1 MSKLN
6 GKTALVTGASRGMGA
21 AIAIKMAEQNVSFIG
36 IHYGHNQVAA
46 QEVLNKVRSL
56 GSDGVIIQA
65 DLTLGKKAADK
76 IGSEFRNALEARVE
90 QPGLDILV
98 NNAAIALALSL
109 ETTTEADYDS
119 LMDVNFKSPFFL
131 IQNLDKLFRNN
142 GRIINVTTGFA
153 TRLAAP
159 NHVIYAASKAA
170 LGNMSRSLAPYFGP
184 RNITVN
190 TVVPGYT
197 LTDMSKDWL
206 QNEEAAAFAK
216 SQSVFHKIGTPEDIA
231 DAVALI
237 TSSEAHW
244 ITGQDIDATGGAR
257 L

>member
-1 MSKLN
+1 ML
-6 GKTALVTGASRGMGA
+6 
-21 AIAIKMAEQNVSFIG
+21 
-36 IHYGHNQVAA
+36 
-46 QEVLNKVRSL
+46 
-56 GSDGVIIQA
+56 
-65 DLTLGKKAADK
+65 
-76 IGSEFRNALEARVE
+76 
-90 QPGLDILV
+90 
-98 NNAAIALALSL
+98 
-109 ETTTEADYDS
+109 
-119 LMDVNFKSPFFL
+119 DVNFKAPFFL
-131 IQNLDKLFRNN
+131 IQKLDKLFRDG
-142 GRIINVTTGFA
+142 GRIINITTGFA

-170 LGNMSRSLAPYFGP
+170 LGNMSRSLAPYFGA

-206 QNEEAAAFAK
+206 QNDDAAAFAK
-216 SQSVFHKIGTPEDIA
+216 SQSVFGKIGSPEDIA

-237 TSSEAHW
+237 ASPDAHW

>member
-1 MSKLN
+1 MSKLK
-6 GKTALVTGASRGMGA
+6 GKNALVTGGSRGMGA
-21 AIAIKMAEQNVSFIG
+21 AIVTKLAQEGVAFIG
-36 IHYGHNQVAA
+36 IHYGSNQEAA
-46 QEVLNKVRSL
+46 QAVLNKIRSL
-56 GSDGVIIQA
+56 GSDGVLIQA
-65 DLTLGKKAADK
+65 DLKEGKKAADK
-76 IGSEFRNALEARVE
+76 IALEYGNALKANVE
-90 QPGLDILV
+90 NTGLDILV
-98 NNAAIALALSL
+98 NNAGIASALSL
-109 ETTTEADYDS
+109 ENTTDEDYES
-119 LMDVNFKSPFFL
+119 IMDVNFKSPFFL
-131 IQNLDKLFRNN
+131 IQNLDKLFRNE
-142 GRIINVTTGFA
+142 GRIVNITTGFA

-170 LGNMSRSLAPYFGP
+170 LGNMSRSLAPYFGT

-206 QNEEAAAFAK
+206 QDEQAAAFAK
-216 SQSVFHKIGTPEDIA
+216 SQSVFGKIGTPEDIA

-237 TSSEAHW
+237 VSPEAHW